1 MSNASGR
8 RLVAATVRLAIPVG
22 GGISGPPVVDAMASR
37 SYDKVADIC
46 NQIMLQIAS
55 QGLAFQDEWS
65 FAVHL
70 LGHIYL
76 NDLQLVAAGG
86 NDMKQCL
93 DKETPMVL
101 CLHGQLTTKTAAI
114 GVGSCATNNQLNNL
128 ALSFNSFNGTIPTFI
143 GSLSQLTYLDLSE
156 NSLYGTIPPELGNLT
171 NLQELDLDSVG
182 RCRVE
187 KVEWLSHLSQLEVL
201 VIDGVSLSKANH
213 WVDVISNLPKL
224 SWLSLQGCELS
235 QVMYPYSSSFLNSSY
250 SSIVKLYLN
259 NNNLTSSM
267 YRWLFPLTTNN
278 LLSLDLSGNML
289 EDTKEQSDSDA
300 PENNPQ
306 YTTVYVGNLG
316 PEVRPL
322 NPKIYL
328 YETSHEKLRAE
339 SCNKLKVKS
348 YYYETLLLKPTV
360 LTCS

>member
-1 MSNASGR
+1 
-8 RLVAATVRLAIPVG
+8 
-22 GGISGPPVVDAMASR
+22 MASR
-37 SYDKVADIC
+37 SYDKVTDIC
-46 NQIMLQIAS
+46 DQIMLQIAS

-65 FAVHL
+65 FDVHL

-86 NDMKQCL
+86 NDINQCL

-114 GVGSCATNNQLNNL
+114 GVESCAANNQLNNL

-171 NLQELDLDSVG
+171 NLQELHLDYVG
-182 RCRVE
+182 RCIVE

-235 QVMYPYSSSFLNSSY
+235 QVMYPYSSSFLNSSS

-259 NNNLTSSM
+259 DNNLTSSM
-267 YRWLFPLTTNN
+267 YRWFFPLTTNN
-278 LLSLDLSGNML
+278 LLSLDLSRNML
-289 EDTKEQSDSDA
+289 DGIPK
-300 PENNPQ
+300 
-306 YTTVYVGNLG
+306 YLGNLCSLERLYFYNNSG
-316 PEVRPL
+316 VIKFPDFL
-322 NPKIYL
+322 NNL
-328 YETSHEKLRAE
+328 SGCTSLSLLFLFGILCCLSKQFNNLVHNYFAYTYF
-339 SCNKLKVKS
+339 CG
-348 YYYETLLLKPTV
+348 TLH
-360 LTCS
+360 